1 MEVVRMSTR
10 TDVNNPRAQRPV
22 HKAPPRACG
31 CKKERLCKHLYANL
45 RSQRSADADRHT
57 TEETGGGLLGGPHQ
71 TYFDIGLHGVR
82 IVGPNE
88 THPHLRR
95 SYRFLNRKAKRL

>member
-1 MEVVRMSTR
+1 MSTR
-10 TDVNNPRAQRPV
+10 TAVNNPCAKRPV
-22 HKAPPRACG
+22 HKAPHRACG
-31 CKKERLCKHLYANL
+31 CSPGKLCKHLYANI
-45 RSQRSADADRHT
+45 RAVNSADADRHT
-57 TEETGGGLLGGPHQ
+57 TETAGGGLLGAPLQ

>member
-1 MEVVRMSTR
+1 MMSTR
-10 TDVNNPRAQRPV
+10 IAVNNLCAKRPD

-31 CKKERLCKHLYANL
+31 CSPGKLCKHLYANL
-45 RSQRSADADRHT
+45 RSQLSADADRHT
-57 TEETGGGLLGGPHQ
+57 TETTGGGLLGAPLQ